1 MIFLIRPLEC
11 NDSSCLVQ
19 FRNVIPKLYLWAMV
33 SREAA
38 RELLLLSKQ
47 FKAVAVVG
55 PRQSGKT
62 TLTRALFPEK
72 TYVSLENPDTRQFAE
87 QDPRGFLGQF
97 AEGVILDEAQRV
109 PSLFSYLQQL
119 LDESDTAGRIILTG
133 SNNFLLQQNIV
144 QSLAGRLAYLYLL
157 PFSATELKS
166 KKWLPS
172 TLDETLF
179 KGSYPPVFQQKIN
192 PEKWFPNY
200 IKTYVERDVRLIK
213 NISNL
218 GAFERFLRLC
228 AGRVGQLLNKSSLGI
243 ETGVDGKT
251 IDAWLTI
258 LESSFILHLLKPHH
272 QNFNKRLVKMPK
284 LYFYD
289 TGLACALLGI
299 QSQHQIPTHPLRG
312 SLFENFVVG
321 EFMKAMYNKGK
332 QGHLYFWRDSK
343 GNEIDLIIDG
353 ETALYPI
360 EIKAGQTITP
370 AYFKGINFWNKL
382 TGSNGGTVIYAGD
395 AAQKRSNNTE
405 VKPWFKMD
413 FERFL

>member
-1 MIFLIRPLEC
+1 
-11 NDSSCLVQ
+11 
-19 FRNVIPKLYLWAMV
+19 MV
-33 SREAA
+33 SREAEK
-38 RELLLLSKQ
+38 ELRLLSKQ

-62 TLTRALFPEK
+62 TLTRALFPSK

-87 QDPRGFLGQF
+87 QDPRGFLAQYT
-97 AEGVILDEAQRV
+97 EGAILDEAQRV
-109 PSLFSYLQQL
+109 PAIFSYLQQL
-119 LDESDTAGRIILTG
+119 LDESNDAGKFILTG

-157 PFSATELKS
+157 PFSVSELKS
-166 KKWLPS
+166 GNMLP
-172 TLDETLF
+172 ETLNEMLF
-179 KGSYPPVFQQKIN
+179 SGSYPPVFQQKID

-228 AGRVGQLLNKSSLGI
+228 AGRVGQLLNKSNLGI
-243 ETGVDGKT
+243 EVGVDSKT

-258 LESSFILHLLKPHH
+258 LESSFIIHLLKPHH

-289 TGLACALLGI
+289 TGLVCALLGI
-299 QSQHQIPTHPLRG
+299 QNQLQIQTHPLRG

-321 EFMKAMYNKGK
+321 EFMKTRYNCGK
-332 QGHLYFWRDSK
+332 QGQLYFWRDSK
-343 GNEIDLIIDG
+343 GNEIDLIIDKG
-353 ETALYPI
+353 DALYPV
-360 EIKAGQTITP
+360 EIKAGQTVTGE
-370 AYFKGINFWNKL
+370 YFKGINFWNKL
-382 TGSNGGTVIYAGD
+382 TGAHGGAVIYAGEME
-395 AAQKRSNNTE
+395 QKRSNSID
-405 VKPWFKMD
+405 VKPWYKVDMASF
-413 FERFL
+413 F